1 MKYKVL
7 DFLLRTCKRTF
18 VVAFLLILSINSLMA
33 QGLIAKNFNL
43 VPNDLSASVSPRLDL
58 NGKACALVKVVM
70 QEELS
75 SVEGNVIGD
84 IVRKGWENWLYIT
97 AGTKEVRLIPRSSLP
112 KTIRFSDYGVNFVES
127 KKTYLLEL
135 ANDNAKTN
143 AAVIDVKEN
152 ISEDID
158 IAPIYDSSQKLIST
172 TGSIL
177 FLEKN
182 GKGCIRFKLPNEN
195 NIDFGQGT
203 IISLEDSSLSGTGMA
218 LTLENGNNNVS
229 VYISKDENYT
239 TIQVGRN
246 GGRLYLAEKS
256 TTIQN
261 ILFSRIVLEAARL
274 RKNRVFVWKSI
285 NSRTEFIESQVD
297 RGIVC

>member
-7 DFLLRTCKRTF
+7 DFLLRTYKRTF
-18 VVAFLLILSINSLMA
+18 VAVFLLIQAIYSLLA
-33 QGLIAKNFNL
+33 QGLVVKNFNL
-43 VPNDLSASVSPRLDL
+43 VPNDLSASVSPRFDL
-58 NGKACALVKVVM
+58 NGTACALIKVVM
-70 QEELS
+70 QENLS

-84 IVRKGWENWLYIT
+84 IGRKGRENWLYIT
-97 AGTKEVRLIPRSSLP
+97 AGTKEVRLIPHNSLP

-143 AAVIDVKEN
+143 AAVNDVKEN

-195 NIDFGQGT
+195 DIDFGQGT
-203 IISLEDSSLSGTGMA
+203 IISFEDSSLAGTGKA

-229 VYISKDENYT
+229 VYISKDEKYT
-239 TIQVGRN
+239 ALCVSKN
-246 GGRLYLAEKS
+246 DGRLYLAERS

-261 ILFSRIVLEAARL
+261 LLFSRIVLEAARL

-285 NSRTEFIESQVD
+285 NSQTEFLESQVE
-297 RGIVC
+297 

>member
-84 IVRKGWENWLYIT
+84 IVRKGRENWLYIT
-97 AGTKEVRLIPRSSLP
+97 SGTKEVRLIPRSSLP

-203 IISLEDSSLSGTGMA
+203 IISLEDSSLSSTGMA

-297 RGIVC
+297 

>member
-84 IVRKGWENWLYIT
+84 IVRKGRENWLYMT
-97 AGTKEVRLIPRSSLP
+97 SGTKEVRLIPRSSLP

-297 RGIVC
+297 

>member
-7 DFLLRTCKRTF
+7 DFLLRTCKRIF

-84 IVRKGWENWLYIT
+84 IVRKGRENWLYIT

-246 GGRLYLAEKS
+246 SGRLYLAEKS

-297 RGIVC
+297 

>member
-84 IVRKGWENWLYIT
+84 IVRKGRENWLYIT
-97 AGTKEVRLIPRSSLP
+97 SGTKEVRLIPRSSLP

-297 RGIVC
+297 

>member
-1 MKYKVL
+1 
-7 DFLLRTCKRTF
+7 
-18 VVAFLLILSINSLMA
+18 MA

-84 IVRKGWENWLYIT
+84 IVRKGRENWLYIT

-143 AAVIDVKEN
+143 AAVIDVKET

-297 RGIVC
+297 

>member
-1 MKYKVL
+1 M
-7 DFLLRTCKRTF
+7 
-18 VVAFLLILSINSLMA
+18 
-33 QGLIAKNFNL
+33 
-43 VPNDLSASVSPRLDL
+43 
-58 NGKACALVKVVM
+58 
-70 QEELS
+70 
-75 SVEGNVIGD
+75 
-84 IVRKGWENWLYIT
+84 
-97 AGTKEVRLIPRSSLP
+97 
-112 KTIRFSDYGVNFVES
+112 
-127 KKTYLLEL
+127 
-135 ANDNAKTN
+135 
-143 AAVIDVKEN
+143 KEN

-274 RKNRVFVWKSI
+274 RKIGCSCGN
-285 NSRTEFIESQVD
+285 Q
-297 RGIVC
+297 

>member
-84 IVRKGWENWLYIT
+84 IVRKGRENWLYIT

-152 ISEDID
+152 ISED

-297 RGIVC
+297 

>member
-43 VPNDLSASVSPRLDL
+43 VPNDLSASVSPRLNL

-84 IVRKGWENWLYIT
+84 IVRKGRENWLYIT
-97 AGTKEVRLIPRSSLP
+97 SGTKEVRLIPRSSLP

-297 RGIVC
+297 

>member
-84 IVRKGWENWLYIT
+84 IVRKGRENWLYIT

-297 RGIVC
+297 

>member
-84 IVRKGWENWLYIT
+84 IVRKGRENWLYIT
-97 AGTKEVRLIPRSSLP
+97 SGTKEVRLIPRSSLP

-203 IISLEDSSLSGTGMA
+203 IISLEDSSLSGTGMV

-297 RGIVC
+297 

>member
-84 IVRKGWENWLYIT
+84 IVRKGRENWLYIT
-97 AGTKEVRLIPRSSLP
+97 SGTKEVRLIPRSSLP

-274 RKNRVFVWKSI
+274 KKNRVFVWKSI

-297 RGIVC
+297 

>member
-84 IVRKGWENWLYIT
+84 IVRKGRENWLYIT
-97 AGTKEVRLIPRSSLP
+97 SGTKEVRLIPRSSLP

-261 ILFSRIVLEAARL
+261 ILFSRIVLEVARL

-297 RGIVC
+297 

>member
-18 VVAFLLILSINSLMA
+18 VVAFLLILSINSLIA
-33 QGLIAKNFNL
+33 QGLIVKNFNF

-84 IVRKGWENWLYIT
+84 IVRKGRENWLYIT
-97 AGTKEVRLIPRSSLP
+97 AGTKEVRLIPYSSLP
-112 KTIRFSDYGVNFVES
+112 MTIRFSDYGVNFVES

-135 ANDNAKTN
+135 ANNNAKTN

-182 GKGCIRFKLPNEN
+182 GKGCIRFKLPNEDD
-195 NIDFGQGT
+195 IDFGQGT

-229 VYISKDENYT
+229 VYLSKDKNYT
-239 TIQVGRN
+239 TIQIGRN

-297 RGIVC
+297 

>member
-84 IVRKGWENWLYIT
+84 IVRKGRENWLYIT
-97 AGTKEVRLIPRSSLP
+97 SGTKEVRLIPRSSLP

-143 AAVIDVKEN
+143 VAVIDVKEN

-297 RGIVC
+297 

>member
-84 IVRKGWENWLYIT
+84 IVRKGRENWLYIT
-97 AGTKEVRLIPRSSLP
+97 SGTKEVRLIPRSSLP

-285 NSRTEFIESQVD
+285 NSRTEFIESQVN
-297 RGIVC
+297 

>member
-84 IVRKGWENWLYIT
+84 IVRKGRENWLYIT

-285 NSRTEFIESQVD
+285 NSRTEFIESQVN
-297 RGIVC
+297 

>member
-18 VVAFLLILSINSLMA
+18 VVAFLLILSINSLIA
-33 QGLIAKNFNL
+33 QGLVVKNFNL

-84 IVRKGWENWLYIT
+84 IVRKGRENWLYIT
-97 AGTKEVRLIPRSSLP
+97 AGTKEVRLIPYSSLP
-112 KTIRFSDYGVNFVES
+112 MTIRFSDYGVNFVES

-135 ANDNAKTN
+135 ANNNAKTN

-182 GKGCIRFKLPNEN
+182 GKGCIRFKLPNEDD
-195 NIDFGQGT
+195 IDFGQGT

-229 VYISKDENYT
+229 VYLSKDKNYT
-239 TIQVGRN
+239 TIQIGRN

-297 RGIVC
+297 

>member
-18 VVAFLLILSINSLMA
+18 VVAFLLILSINSLIA
-33 QGLIAKNFNL
+33 QGLIVKNFNL

-58 NGKACALVKVVM
+58 NGKACALVKVVV

-84 IVRKGWENWLYIT
+84 IVRKGRENWLYIT
-97 AGTKEVRLIPRSSLP
+97 AGTKEVRLIPYSSLP
-112 KTIRFSDYGVNFVES
+112 MTIRFSDYGVNFVES

-135 ANDNAKTN
+135 ANNNAKTN

-182 GKGCIRFKLPNEN
+182 GKGCIRFKLPNEDD
-195 NIDFGQGT
+195 IDFGQGT

-229 VYISKDENYT
+229 VYLSKDKNYT
-239 TIQVGRN
+239 TIQIGRN

-285 NSRTEFIESQVD
+285 NSRTEFIESQVN
-297 RGIVC
+297 

>member
-1 MKYKVL
+1 MKDKVL

-84 IVRKGWENWLYIT
+84 IVRKGRENWLYIT
-97 AGTKEVRLIPRSSLP
+97 SGTKEVRLIPRSSLP

-297 RGIVC
+297 

>member
-18 VVAFLLILSINSLMA
+18 VVAFLLILSINSLMT

-84 IVRKGWENWLYIT
+84 IVRKGRENWLYIT
-97 AGTKEVRLIPRSSLP
+97 SGTKEVRLIPRSSLP

-297 RGIVC
+297 

>member
-18 VVAFLLILSINSLMA
+18 VVAFLLILSINSLIA
-33 QGLIAKNFNL
+33 QGLIVKNFNL

-84 IVRKGWENWLYIT
+84 IVRKGRENWLYIT
-97 AGTKEVRLIPRSSLP
+97 AGTKEVRLIPYSSLP
-112 KTIRFSDYGVNFVES
+112 MTIRFSDYGVNFVES

-135 ANDNAKTN
+135 ANNNAKTN

-182 GKGCIRFKLPNEN
+182 GKGCIRFKLPNEDD
-195 NIDFGQGT
+195 IDFGQGT

-229 VYISKDENYT
+229 VYLSKDKNYT
-239 TIQVGRN
+239 TIQIGRN

-297 RGIVC
+297 

>member
-1 MKYKVL
+1 
-7 DFLLRTCKRTF
+7 
-18 VVAFLLILSINSLMA
+18 MA

-84 IVRKGWENWLYIT
+84 IVRKGRENWLYIT
-97 AGTKEVRLIPRSSLP
+97 SGTKEVRLIPRSSLP

-297 RGIVC
+297 

>member
-84 IVRKGWENWLYIT
+84 IVRKGRENWLYIT
-97 AGTKEVRLIPRSSLP
+97 SGTKEVRLIPRSSLP

-229 VYISKDENYT
+229 VFISKDENYT

-285 NSRTEFIESQVD
+285 NSRTEFIESQVN
-297 RGIVC
+297 

>member
-18 VVAFLLILSINSLMA
+18 VVAYMLILSINSLMA

-84 IVRKGWENWLYIT
+84 IVRKGRENWLYIT
-97 AGTKEVRLIPRSSLP
+97 SGTKEVRLIPRSSLP

-285 NSRTEFIESQVD
+285 NSRTEFIESQVN
-297 RGIVC
+297 

>member
-7 DFLLRTCKRTF
+7 DFLLRTCKRIF
-18 VVAFLLILSINSLMA
+18 VVAFLLILSINSLMS

-84 IVRKGWENWLYIT
+84 IVRKGRENWLYIT

-297 RGIVC
+297 

>member
-7 DFLLRTCKRTF
+7 DFLLRTCKRIF

-84 IVRKGWENWLYIT
+84 IVRKGRENWLYIT

-297 RGIVC
+297 

>member
-84 IVRKGWENWLYIT
+84 IVRKGRENWLYIT

-172 TGSIL
+172 AGSIL

-297 RGIVC
+297 

>member
-1 MKYKVL
+1 M
-7 DFLLRTCKRTF
+7 
-18 VVAFLLILSINSLMA
+18 
-33 QGLIAKNFNL
+33 
-43 VPNDLSASVSPRLDL
+43 
-58 NGKACALVKVVM
+58 
-70 QEELS
+70 
-75 SVEGNVIGD
+75 
-84 IVRKGWENWLYIT
+84 
-97 AGTKEVRLIPRSSLP
+97 RLIPRSSLP

-285 NSRTEFIESQVD
+285 NSRTEFIESQVN
-297 RGIVC
+297 